1 MISLENYREKYL
13 VMLVF
18 YPFRHLLLALLALS
32 VLVCGPVNAA
42 PTPGDDAAYVTAPH
56 GLTPDS
62 SAAVFLDCADDDD
75 HAPFAGAE
83 EDEPVSVI
91 PATAIP
97 AYAPYVCLSV
107 PHIPSCHLSGVSP
120 PAWVPPRPLS

>member
-1 MISLENYREKYL
+1 MASYREKIL

-83 EDEPVSVI
+83 EDELVSVI
-91 PATAIP
+91 LPATTIP
-97 AYAPYVCLSV
+97 AYAPLVCVSV
-107 PHIPSCHLSGVSP
+107 PPVPSRHLSGVSP